1 MASERQIAANRRN
14 AQKSTGPRSVEGKK
28 RASRNAY
35 RHGLAAGVGQS
46 GKFSAEINTLAS
58 EIAAAATGSAVAAAD
73 AEIFAFAR
81 SAAQAEINLARIRT
95 AKAAIMSSLFSA
107 PSLPAAAVV
116 PTVPQRILLQ
126 FLVAE
131 SRCLNARPRRQPP
144 PHHDAA
150 LPRSLTELLIVDRY
164 EHRAT
169 AHRNRAI
176 LHIIARHVLMTVVRS
191 CNWRNEPKKI
201 SSIARSMP

>member
-35 RHGLAAGVGQS
+35 RHGLAAGVGHS
-46 GKFSAEINTLAS
+46 GKFSAEIDTLAS

-107 PSLPAAAVV
+107 PSLPAAGVSHGAATDFIAISGSGEPLFERSPA
-116 PTVPQRILLQ
+116 PTTASAPY
-126 FLVAE
+126 
-131 SRCLNARPRRQPP
+131 
-144 PHHDAA
+144 AA

-201 SSIARSMP
+201 SSIARSVP